1 MIYDYYKII
10 FSTKDKMREATKV
23 NETPNGSQN
32 VLQKFMKIFCEVS
45 AAGCDANSCLP
56 CNRAKHSDQ
65 KSIIVKCRKN
75 LQQ

>member
-10 FSTKDKMREATKV
+10 FSTKDKKREATKV

-45 AAGCDANSCLP
+45 AAGCDTNSCFMQLGQ
-56 CNRAKHSDQ
+56 NFQIKRMLTWK
-65 KSIIVKCRKN
+65 I
-75 LQQ
+75 